1 MLVGFLQQK
10 RAFKDDE
17 DEDTDGSE
25 EEEERNV
32 KGKKKPKF
40 EKDEQ
45 GNIIICEV
53 CINFWLFIFFSI
65 QPLST
70 HTFASGP
77 FLYQI
82 TNQFVPGIWRGVSCL
97 WKIMNKSKL
106 TDRFLPWVDI

>member
-65 QPLST
+65 QSLST

-77 FLYQI
+77 FLYQLQNS
-82 TNQFVPGIWRGVSCL
+82 TRHMERGELSMEDHEQEQV
-97 WKIMNKSKL
+97 
-106 TDRFLPWVDI
+106 DR

>member
-1 MLVGFLQQK
+1 MWHELETVLSTKAVLVGFLQQK

-53 CINFWLFIFFSI
+53 CISFWLFIFFSI

-70 HTFASGP
+70 HAFASGP
-77 FLYQI
+77 FLYQLQI
-82 TNQFVPGIWRGVSCL
+82 NLSQAYGEG
-97 WKIMNKSKL
+97 
-106 TDRFLPWVDI
+106 